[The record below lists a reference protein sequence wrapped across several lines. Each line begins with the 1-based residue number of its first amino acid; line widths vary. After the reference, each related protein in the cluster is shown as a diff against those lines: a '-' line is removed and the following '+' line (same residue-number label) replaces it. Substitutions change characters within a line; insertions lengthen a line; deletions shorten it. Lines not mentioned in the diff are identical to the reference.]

1 MFTVTLSLL
10 FEFCFLLFRIGG
22 GVALLLSGVIYGKL
36 LAGVIDVQFAM
47 VNRGFGR

>member
-1 MFTVTLSLL
+1 MTLSLPSG
-10 FEFCFLLFRIGG
+10 FCFLLYGIGG

-47 VNRGFGR
+47 DNRGFGR